1 LQVFCYFLIG
11 VHQLNKL
18 DLHVACIH
26 LSEGNIIAYPTEA
39 VWGLGCDPNN
49 QTAVAKL
56 LELKNRSVEKGLI
69 LVAAHHSQ
77 ISDLLKPLSNRQ
89 KELLQ
94 NTWPHPVTWI
104 IPDSLNLIP
113 QWIKG
118 SNNSVAIRVS
128 SHPVVHALCSQFGK
142 PVVSTSANI
151 AGGAEIRSRSMVEEQ
166 FGSNIAYI
174 VEGNL
179 GDEPRPSEIRVL
191 VSQEILR

>member
-1 LQVFCYFLIG
+1 M
-11 VHQLNKL
+11 NKL
-18 DLHVACIH
+18 DLQVACIH

-56 LELKNRSVEKGLI
+56 LELKKRPVEKGLI
-69 LVAAHHSQ
+69 LVAAHQSQ

-94 NTWPHPVTWI
+94 NTWAHPVTWI

-113 QWIKG
+113 HWIKG
-118 SNNSVAIRVS
+118 SNTSVAIRIS
-128 SHPVVHALCSQFGK
+128 SHPVVQGLCSQFGG

-151 AGGAEIRSRSMVEEQ
+151 AGGAETRSRSMVEEQ
-166 FGSNIAYI
+166 FGSNVAYI

-179 GDEPRPSEIRVL
+179 GDEPRPSEIRDL
-191 VSQEILR
+191 VSLEILR